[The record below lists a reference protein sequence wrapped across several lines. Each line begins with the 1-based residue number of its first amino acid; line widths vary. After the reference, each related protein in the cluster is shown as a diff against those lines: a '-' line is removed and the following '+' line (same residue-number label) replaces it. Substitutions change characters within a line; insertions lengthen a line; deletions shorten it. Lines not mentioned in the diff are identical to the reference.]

1 MEIVLN
7 LSWALLAFLSTLL
20 WLLYEHRTGAERRL
34 PMIALGVL
42 LVILFP
48 VISVSDDLWS
58 IQNPAEAD
66 TCLRRDQCAQG
77 THPVVLSRPPLMV
90 STLGPIAPEIGIL
103 LPPAKSSSPHYA
115 TPALNSIENRP
126 PPTA

>member
-7 LSWALLAFLSTLL
+7 VSWALLALLSTLL
-20 WLLYEHRTGAERRL
+20 WLLYEHRTGAQRRQ

-66 TCLRRDQCAQG
+66 TSLRRDQSAQG
-77 THPVVLSRPPLMV
+77 THPVLLSRPPLMV
-90 STLGPIAPEIGIL
+90 STLGTIAPEVGIL
-103 LPPAKSSSPHYA
+103 LPPAKSSSPRYA

-126 PPTA
+126 PPRA